1 MGESAIVANYRSCEG
16 NGGLFRYPVSGGRS
30 EPPVPSGYKSSS
42 GIYSEAC
49 TFFGR
54 IDWRPVM
61 MAGLRG
67 LPSLVLGG
75 LGDLLGRFF
84 EPSAFR
90 EPTLASFSFEKVLF
104 K

>member
-1 MGESAIVANYRSCEG
+1 
-16 NGGLFRYPVSGGRS
+16 
-30 EPPVPSGYKSSS
+30 
-42 GIYSEAC
+42 
-49 TFFGR
+49 
-54 IDWRPVM
+54 M

-75 LGDLLGRFF
+75 LGDLPGRFF

>member
-1 MGESAIVANYRSCEG
+1 
-16 NGGLFRYPVSGGRS
+16 
-30 EPPVPSGYKSSS
+30 
-42 GIYSEAC
+42 
-49 TFFGR
+49 
-54 IDWRPVM
+54 M

-75 LGDLLGRFF
+75 LGDLLGRLFL

-90 EPTLASFSFEKVLF
+90 EPTLVNFSFEKVLF